1 MHVKRHVGHL
11 WHWPNFVSVKTLNF
25 HIFCMRLNV
34 VNCKLKTD
42 FFLSKYNSVFG
53 YHSNDP
59 SSFSLKT
66 SVKAWQNEKLFWVA
80 CGNVTQPHL
89 LNQGQFCLRVKCLK
103 GCLVME
109 IKSLSVSRILPPT
122 LTVCLHHVVMPR
134 NDRRHFFLR
143 VVGFLCNILYINT
156 FQQQT
161 LQNIIQCWQQS
172 YTLCFGWRSVG
183 NPGFFPKAGAIC
195 VGRGCPFSFS
205 ARVVCDV
212 LLQLA
217 E

>member
-1 MHVKRHVGHL
+1 VVHPHSSSSAEWFFSFLKLICSSLRNKLSQDTIRSLMHVKRHVGHL
-11 WHWPNFVSVKTLNF
+11 WHWSNFVSVKTLNF

-122 LTVCLHHVVMPR
+122 LTVCLHHVVM
-134 NDRRHFFLR
+134 LS
-143 VVGFLCNILYINT
+143 CIM
-156 FQQQT
+156 
-161 LQNIIQCWQQS
+161 
-172 YTLCFGWRSVG
+172 
-183 NPGFFPKAGAIC
+183 
-195 VGRGCPFSFS
+195 
-205 ARVVCDV
+205 
-212 LLQLA
+212 
-217 E
+217 